1 MPEGMVDSQQRAL
14 ARMRRRTDVNTP
26 SAYSGMTISDQLAR
40 HARSVPD
47 AVALRMDG
55 VDRTYRQLDV
65 RVDRLAHVLGARGVG
80 PGDRVVVMTYNG
92 LEMVEVFFACARL
105 GAICVP
111 VNFRLHADEVAY
123 QLTDSGAVLAVVE
136 AGLAATFARAW
147 KDVPTVRHCLVVGA
161 GDEPGAGME
170 SYEDALRDAP
180 ATAARVAVDL
190 DAPAFIMYTS
200 GTTGRPKGAVLTH
213 YNLAVQTMSRFAH
226 IGVPSDCRVWLI
238 STPLFHIGGLAA
250 LLSSVMVGGRTV
262 IARSGRFDPVGTVDL
277 LERER
282 VGYVFLVPAQ
292 WQAVC
297 DVPGIAE
304 RDLSALRLISWGAS
318 PATKALLHRMIETF
332 PGARLLSVF
341 GQTETSAVSTVL
353 LGEDALRKIGSVGT
367 PLVNVEVRI
376 VDEQMNDVP
385 RGEIGEI
392 VYRGPTIMTAYWNKP
407 AETAAAF
414 AGGWFH
420 SGDLVRQDEDGY
432 IYVVDR
438 LKDMIISGGENI
450 YSAEVEEAIAAHPEV
465 AEVAVVGVPDE
476 RWGETPLAVVVPARE
491 ADPPTAEEI
500 GEWCRARLAAYKVPR
515 RVTVVTELPRN
526 ASGKVRKHELRQ
538 SYGPAAAAMPTNARP
553 GGDSAAGS

>member
-1 MPEGMVDSQQRAL
+1 MNP
-14 ARMRRRTDVNTP
+14 P
-26 SAYSGMTISDQLAR
+26 PAYSGMTISDQLAR

-55 VDRTYRQLDV
+55 VDRTYRELDA
-65 RVDRLAHVLGARGVG
+65 RVDRLAHALGARGVG
-80 PGDRVVVMTYNG
+80 PGERVVVMTYNS
-92 LEMVEVFFACARL
+92 LEMAEVFFACARL

-123 QLTDSGAVLAVVE
+123 QLADSGAVLAVVE
-136 AGLAATFARAW
+136 SGLAATFARAW
-147 KDVPTVRHCLVVGA
+147 KDVPTVRHCLVTRA
-161 GDEPGAGME
+161 DNEPVAGME
-170 SYEDALRDAP
+170 RYDDALHDAP
-180 ATAARVAVDL
+180 ETDPAVAVDL
-190 DAPAFIMYTS
+190 HAPAFVMYTS

-282 VGYVFLVPAQ
+282 VGYCFLVPAQ

-297 DVPGIAE
+297 DVPAIAD
-304 RDLSALRLISWGAS
+304 RDLSALRLISWGAA

-341 GQTETSAVSTVL
+341 GQTESSAVSTVL

-392 VYRGPTIMTAYWNKP
+392 VYRGPTIMTGYWNKP
-407 AETAAAF
+407 VETAAAF

-450 YSAEVEEAIAAHPEV
+450 YSAEVEEAIAAHPKV

-476 RWGETPLAVVVPARE
+476 RWGETPLAVVVPARA
-491 ADPPTAEEI
+491 ADSPDAEEI
-500 GEWCRARLAAYKVPR
+500 GEWCKTRLAAYKVPR
-515 RVTVVTELPRN
+515 RIAVVAELPRN

-538 SYGPAAAAMPTNARP
+538 AYVPAASATSTNARP
-553 GGDSAAGS
+553 AGESAPGS

>member
-1 MPEGMVDSQQRAL
+1 MNPPPV
-14 ARMRRRTDVNTP
+14 
-26 SAYSGMTISDQLAR
+26 YSGMTISDQLAR
-40 HARSVPD
+40 HARSVPG

-55 VDRTYRQLDV
+55 VDRTYGELDV
-65 RVDRLAHVLGARGVG
+65 RVNRLAHALGARGAG
-80 PGDRVVVMTYNG
+80 PGERVVVMTYNG
-92 LEMVEVFFACARL
+92 LEMAEVFFACARL

-123 QLTDSGAVLAVVE
+123 QLADSGAVVAVVE
-136 AGLAATFARAW
+136 SGLAATFARAW
-147 KDVPTVRHCLVVGA
+147 KDVPTVRHCLVTGA
-161 GDEPGAGME
+161 DSVPVAGME
-170 SYEDALRDAP
+170 RYDDALRAAP
-180 ATAARVAVDL
+180 ETDPGVAVDL
-190 DAPAFIMYTS
+190 HAPAFVMYTS

-262 IARSGRFDPVGTVDL
+262 IARSGRFDPAGTVEL

-282 VGYVFLVPAQ
+282 IGYCFLVPAQ

-297 DVPGIAE
+297 DVPGIAD
-304 RDLSALRLISWGAS
+304 RDLSALRLISWGAA
-318 PATKALLHRMIETF
+318 PATKALLHLMIETF

-341 GQTETSAVSTVL
+341 GQTESSAVSTVL

-392 VYRGPTIMTAYWNKP
+392 VYRGPTIMTGYWNKP

-450 YSAEVEEAIAAHPEV
+450 YSAEVEEAIAAHPGV

-476 RWGETPLAVVVPARE
+476 RWGETPLAIVVPTSTAGSL
-491 ADPPTAEEI
+491 TAEEV
-500 GEWCRARLAAYKVPR
+500 GEWCRGRLAAYKVPR
-515 RVTVVTELPRN
+515 RVAVVAELPRN

-538 SYGPAAAAMPTNARP
+538 AYGPAASATPTNARP
-553 GGDSAAGS
+553 AGESASGS

>member
-1 MPEGMVDSQQRAL
+1 M
-14 ARMRRRTDVNTP
+14 NTP

-40 HARSVPD
+40 HARSIPD

-55 VDRTYRQLDV
+55 VDRTYGQLNV
-65 RVDRLAHVLGARGVG
+65 RVDRLVHVLGARGVG
-80 PGDRVVVMTYNG
+80 PGDRVVVMMYNG
-92 LEMVEVFFACARL
+92 LEPVEVFFACARM
-105 GAICVP
+105 GAVCVP

-123 QLTDSGAVLAVVE
+123 QLADSGAVVAVVE
-136 AGLAATFARAW
+136 DGLAATFARAW
-147 KDVPTVRHCLVVGA
+147 KNVPTVRHCLVAGA
-161 GDEPGAGME
+161 AGELGADLE
-170 SYEDALRDAP
+170 SYEDALREAP
-180 ATAARVAVDL
+180 KSGARVAVDPH
-190 DAPAFIMYTS
+190 APAFIMYTS

-226 IGVPSDCRVWLI
+226 IGVPSDCRAWLI

-262 IARSGRFDPVGTVDL
+262 IARSGRFDPVGTLDL

-282 VGYVFLVPAQ
+282 IGYVFLVPAQ

-304 RDLSALRLISWGAS
+304 RDLSALRLISWGAA
-318 PATKALLHRMIETF
+318 PATKALLLRMIETF

-353 LGEDALRKIGSVGT
+353 LGEEALRKIGSVGT

-450 YSAEVEEAIAAHPEV
+450 YSAEVEEAIAAHPGV

-476 RWGETPLAVVVPARE
+476 RWGETPLAVVVPASE
-491 ADPPTAEEI
+491 GGLPTAEDI
-500 GEWCRARLAAYKVPR
+500 REWCRTRLAAYKVPR
-515 RVTVVTELPRN
+515 RVTVIAELPRN

-538 SYGPAAAAMPTNARP
+538 AYGPAATIPTNARP

>member
-1 MPEGMVDSQQRAL
+1 MNP
-14 ARMRRRTDVNTP
+14 P

-55 VDRTYRQLDV
+55 VDRTYRELDA
-65 RVDRLAHVLGARGVG
+65 RVNRLAHALAARGAG
-80 PGDRVVVMTYNG
+80 PGERVVVMASNT
-92 LEMVEVFFACARL
+92 LEMPEVFFACARL

-111 VNFRLHADEVAY
+111 VNFRLHAEEVAY
-123 QLTDSGAVLAVVE
+123 QLADSGAVLAVVE
-136 AGLAATFARAW
+136 SGLAATFARAW

-161 GDEPGAGME
+161 GDEPLTDME
-170 SYEDALRDAP
+170 RYDDALRDAP
-180 ATAARVAVDL
+180 GTDPGVVVDL
-190 DAPAFIMYTS
+190 YAPAFIMYTS

-282 VGYVFLVPAQ
+282 IGYVFLVPAQ

-297 DVPGIAE
+297 DVPGIAD
-304 RDLSALRLISWGAS
+304 RDLSALRLISWGAA

-341 GQTETSAVSTVL
+341 GQTESSAVSTVL

-376 VDEQMNDVP
+376 VDEQMDDVP

-392 VYRGPTIMTAYWNKP
+392 VYRGPTIMTGYWNKP

-414 AGGWFH
+414 TGGWFH

-450 YSAEVEEAIAAHPEV
+450 YSAEVEEAVAAHPKV

-476 RWGETPLAVVVPARE
+476 RWGETPLAVVVPAHA
-491 ADPPTAEEI
+491 ADSPTTEEI
-500 GEWCRARLAAYKVPR
+500 RQWCRTRLAAYKVPR
-515 RVTVVTELPRN
+515 RVAVVAELPRN
-526 ASGKVRKHELRQ
+526 ASGKIRKHELREA
-538 SYGPAAAAMPTNARP
+538 YGQAYGQDASATPTNARP
-553 GGDSAAGS
+553 AGDSAAGS

>member
-1 MPEGMVDSQQRAL
+1 
-14 ARMRRRTDVNTP
+14 
-26 SAYSGMTISDQLAR
+26 MTISDQLAR

-47 AVALRMDG
+47 AVALCMDG
-55 VDRTYRQLDV
+55 VDRTYRELDA
-65 RVDRLAHVLGARGVG
+65 RVDRLAHALGARGVG
-80 PGDRVVVMTYNG
+80 PGGRVVVMTYNS
-92 LEMVEVFFACARL
+92 LEMAEVFFACARL

-123 QLTDSGAVLAVVE
+123 QLADSGAVLAVVE
-136 AGLAATFARAW
+136 SGLATTFARAW
-147 KDVPTVRHCLVVGA
+147 KDVPTVRHVLVTGA

-170 SYEDALRDAP
+170 RYDDALRDAP
-180 ATAARVAVDL
+180 ETDPGVAVDL
-190 DAPAFIMYTS
+190 HAPAFIMYTS

-262 IARSGRFDPVGTVDL
+262 IARSGRFDPAGTVDL

-282 VGYVFLVPAQ
+282 IGYCFLVPAQ
-292 WQAVC
+292 WQALC

-304 RDLSALRLISWGAS
+304 RDLSALRLISWGAA
-318 PATKALLHRMIETF
+318 PATKALLHRMIDTF

-341 GQTETSAVSTVL
+341 GQTESSAVSTVL

-376 VDEQMNDVP
+376 VDERMNDVP
-385 RGEIGEI
+385 QGEIGEI
-392 VYRGPTIMTAYWNKP
+392 VYRGPTIMTGYWNKP

-450 YSAEVEEAIAAHPEV
+450 YSAEVEEAIVAHPKV

-476 RWGETPLAVVVPARE
+476 RWGETPLAVVVPART
-491 ADPPTAEEI
+491 ADSPTAEEI
-500 GEWCRARLAAYKVPR
+500 DEWCRTRLAAYKVPR
-515 RVTVVTELPRN
+515 RVDVVAELPRN
-526 ASGKVRKHELRQ
+526 ASGKVRKHELRKAYVE
-538 SYGPAAAAMPTNARP
+538 SAPATSTNARP
-553 GGDSAAGS
+553 AGESAAGS